1 MRLNQFLINAVRG
14 KSMKKFIYTFAF
26 LLFPGAFFLH
36 AQTTNGSIEGSV
48 TDPSGGALA
57 GASVTARNMD
67 TGLTQATT
75 TTQAGIYSLPN
86 LPPGRYS
93 VPFEAPYLKKYAQ
106 ERVTV
111 TTWTAISLY

>member
-1 MRLNQFLINAVRG
+1 
-14 KSMKKFIYTFAF
+14 MKKFIYTFAF
-26 LLFPGAFFLH
+26 LLLSAAVSLH

-48 TDPSGGALA
+48 TDPSGGAVA

-86 LPPGRYS
+86 LPPRRYS
-93 VPFEAPYLKKYAQ
+93 VTLQPPNLKNYPPEDAPI
-106 ERVTV
+106 
-111 TTWTAISLY
+111 TTPTAIPPT